1 MRNGDSGGSNGMFRV
16 SRTIRA
22 LLRTAV
28 RPLAALCATV
38 TCFAALTGCGASR
51 AGTVTIEYFQ
61 YKVEAVG
68 QFKKLVKE
76 FEDTHPNINVD
87 IINTADA
94 ATDLRTRFV
103 KNKVPDVLT
112 VDGGRYFGE
121 FAAAGI
127 FQDFTDDPIL
137 DDINPQMVKLLKDLA
152 KLYDENADRV
162 YGIPFAGNANGY
174 VVNKDLWRK
183 AGLDPDNLP
192 TTWSDMIAALKKI
205 KDAGITPVEGSLA
218 EPWTTQAPFASL
230 AGTLVPI
237 SDYAKLADGTATF
250 ADLWSEVA
258 EKEVEFYKY
267 TQSNTGVTY
276 QQATQDFAN
285 GKAAILPLGTYV
297 VPQVRS
303 INPDIDLTFGQLPAT
318 DNPDEQVLT
327 AGDDT
332 VLTISAT
339 TKHPKESREFVDFLM
354 DKDRMK
360 EYAESQFCFTPFK
373 DTYAGDEALQNI
385 LHFYKEGRI
394 ADFADHYIPSSM
406 TMAGALQSLL
416 MTGNVDAFTS
426 SMQSQWNQ
434 IQARTVK

>member
-1 MRNGDSGGSNGMFRV
+1 MAGALA
-16 SRTIRA
+16 TCKRA
-22 LLRTAV
+22 LSAI
-28 RPLAALCATV
+28 
-38 TCFAALTGCGASR
+38 GASALLMIGCAACGTNT
-51 AGTVTIEYFQ
+51 AGTVTLEFFQ

-68 QFKKLVKE
+68 QFKKLVAE
-76 FEDTHPNINVD
+76 FETFHPTIDID

-103 KNKVPDVLT
+103 KNKIPDVLT

-121 FAAAGI
+121 FAAAGV
-127 FQDFTDDPIL
+127 FEDFTDDELL
-137 DDINPQMVKLLKDLA
+137 DDINPQMTKLLVDLA
-152 KLYDENADRV
+152 KLYDNTVDRV
-162 YGIPFAGNANGY
+162 YGIPFAGNANGF
-174 VVNKDLWRK
+174 VVNKELWRQ
-183 AGLDPDNLP
+183 AGLDTEHLP
-192 TTWSDMIAALKKI
+192 TTWSELIEALQQIQK
-205 KDAGITPVEGSLA
+205 AGITPVEGSLA

-237 SDYAKLADGTATF
+237 EKYAELETGKTTF
-250 ADLWSEVA
+250 SELWGPVA

-267 TQSNTGVTY
+267 TQDNPGVTY

-303 INPDIDLTFGQLPAT
+303 INPDMDLTFAQLPAT

-332 VLTISAT
+332 VLTVSAT
-339 TKHPKESREFVDFLM
+339 TKHPKESREFVEFLM
-354 DKDRMK
+354 DENRLK
-360 EYAESQFCFTPFK
+360 EYAEAQFCFTPFK
-373 DTYAGDEALQNI
+373 DTYAGDEALEDI

-394 ADFADHYIPSSM
+394 ADFADHYVPSSM
-406 TMAGALQSLL
+406 TMAGGLQSLL
-416 MTGNVDAFTS
+416 MSGNVDAFTS
-426 SMQSQWNQ
+426 SMQSQWNK